1 MHRPRDRHITGI
13 LCIFHLSG
21 HPRPLSPAQQP
32 RLSTARWAAHCFVL
46 CIIMGRCQIGCHS
59 DLHATPKTSVGTKL
73 LCGQLRRHSRHRPA
87 LTDPVAGRLG
97 HIRDRVIGRA
107 PLASEPRK
115 GLLGHLWSWRP
126 CNRWNKTSFCEFVDF
141 F

>member
-1 MHRPRDRHITGI
+1 
-13 LCIFHLSG
+13 
-21 HPRPLSPAQQP
+21 
-32 RLSTARWAAHCFVL
+32 
-46 CIIMGRCQIGCHS
+46 MGRCQIGCHS

-107 PLASEPRK
+107 PLASEPRDSK
-115 GLLGHLWSWRP
+115 SFTFMCDIQLYEVKLNMAAAVAVGVAAAVAVAVAVAAAQ
-126 CNRWNKTSFCEFVDF
+126 KTAVAVAAAGCGCGCG
-141 F
+141 